1 LLSFSKSSSLDR
13 SFDPKTHGG
22 VVSLFSQHLI
32 DGKNITKDDAKFLST
47 SQTRR
52 EKTEYDY
59 ETVNQELN
67 QLFEQT
73 EEFIGKMKKAA
84 NY

>member
-1 LLSFSKSSSLDR
+1 
-13 SFDPKTHGG
+13 
-22 VVSLFSQHLI
+22 LI